1 MNGSDGNEFDH
12 HSSTYAQHAREINA
26 RLIEECPVARTSA
39 HGGFFVVAG
48 HRPVTTVARDDRT
61 FSSHHDVDGGAL
73 QGITIPASPLRS
85 GMIETDPPRFTALR
99 RNTNPLFSPAATA
112 GIEPALSAYA
122 SWCVDQFIE
131 KGQADLAADLAGA
144 LPAMYTI
151 KLLGLPFERWPLYA
165 EAMHRGVY
173 TVPGTPERAEVDE
186 LIGEMIQELYAT
198 CLQRQAEPRDDL
210 ISHFATMRIDDQL
223 LPIDE
228 VLGNAF
234 LMLAGGVDTTT
245 ALMLHTFRH
254 LGSDEPARQFLL
266 ADLSRLATACEEY
279 LRWVSPVQGL
289 ARTVTSPTELAGTS
303 LQPGDRLWL
312 SWASVNQDPS
322 VFEDPLQLRL
332 DRDPNPHAA
341 FGLGA
346 HRCLGSHV
354 ARAMWRACVGE
365 VLRRLP
371 DYTVDEDA
379 VVGYPSIGVVNG
391 YVNMPVR
398 FTPAAKVGASLPE

>member
-1 MNGSDGNEFDH
+1 MNDPDGLGFDH
-12 HSSTYAQHAREINA
+12 HSTTYAQGAREINA

-48 HRPVTTVARDDRT
+48 HRAVSTVARDDRT
-61 FSSHHDVDGGAL
+61 FSSYHDVDGGSL
-73 QGITIPASPLRS
+73 QGITIPPSPLRS
-85 GMIETDPPRFTALR
+85 GMIETDPPRFTVQR
-99 RNTNPLFSPAATA
+99 RQTNPLFSPAATTR
-112 GIEPALSAYA
+112 IEPALAAYA
-122 SWCVDQFIE
+122 AWCVDQFIDT
-131 KGQADLAADLAGA
+131 GHADLAADLAGA
-144 LPAMYTI
+144 VPAMYTI

-165 EAMHRGVY
+165 DAMHRAVY
-173 TVPGTPERAEVDE
+173 TAPATPERAEVDALMGDIIHE
-186 LIGEMIQELYAT
+186 LHVT
-198 CLQRQAEPRDDL
+198 CVQRQAEPRDDL
-210 ISHFATMRIDDQL
+210 ISHFATMRIDDEL

-254 LGSDEPARQFLL
+254 LGNDEPARQFMLG
-266 ADLSRLATACEEY
+266 DLSRLETACEEY

-289 ARTVTSPTELAGTS
+289 ARTVTSPTELAGTR

-312 SWASVNQDPS
+312 SWASANQDPT
-322 VFEDPLQLRL
+322 VFEDPLNLRL

-346 HRCLGSHV
+346 HRCLGAHV

-371 DYTVDEDA
+371 DYTVDDDA
-379 VVGYPSIGVVNG
+379 VVGYPTIGVVNG
-391 YVNMPVR
+391 YVNMPVT
-398 FTPAAKVGASLPE
+398 FTPSAKVGASLPD